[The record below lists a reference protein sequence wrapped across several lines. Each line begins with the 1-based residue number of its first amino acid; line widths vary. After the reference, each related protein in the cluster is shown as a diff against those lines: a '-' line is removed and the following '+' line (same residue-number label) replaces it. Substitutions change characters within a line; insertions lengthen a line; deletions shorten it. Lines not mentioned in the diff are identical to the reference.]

1 MKLSEISL
9 PQALCLIA
17 VLSSALAIYRLW
29 FAPLSKFPGP
39 RRTALT
45 RLWIIYHEFRG
56 TRTVVLDKLHAKYGP
71 VVRVAPNEVSFNDAQ
86 GLKDIYGIKS
96 DMGKSDFYDMFVY
109 YNERNT
115 FTSPSK
121 SEVSKTEELNE
132 AKMLTHDQHSARKRI
147 VADNYS
153 KSFVTQPAVAEEVR
167 RHAARMMKIISE
179 NPLLDVYQYLHYFA
193 ME

>member
-1 MKLSEISL
+1 MKLSEINL
-9 PQALCLIA
+9 PTALCLIA

-29 FAPLSKFPGP
+29 FAPLSRFPGP

-121 SEVSKTEELNE
+121 SEVSETKEF
-132 AKMLTHDQHSARKRI
+132 S
-147 VADNYS
+147 
-153 KSFVTQPAVAEEVR
+153 R
-167 RHAARMMKIISE
+167 RALGEIC
-179 NPLLDVYQYLHYFA
+179 
-193 ME
+193 